1 MNQKGIIIGPKGLA
15 LKRVGTQARRDME
28 KFFEKKVYLKMF
40 VKVNLDW
47 RESKKNWKNSVISTN
62 KTALAN
68 PAGADFWKSYFIHH
82 IIIIASLIFFWKV
95 GYDVRF
101 IIFVKI
107 DSYNIIFVKFLNWL
121 LR

>member
-47 RESKKNWKNSVISTN
+47 RESKKN
-62 KTALAN
+62 
-68 PAGADFWKSYFIHH
+68 
-82 IIIIASLIFFWKV
+82 
-95 GYDVRF
+95 
-101 IIFVKI
+101 
-107 DSYNIIFVKFLNWL
+107 
-121 LR
+121 